1 MWLPLSTTPRH
12 VLAPTVIGYDSSP
25 FTSQSLGLPFFPN
38 TYIPHMAHTLR
49 PIIKLWNVSAPAHF
63 RNLDTPHVRMIRICH
78 GSLIHVACG
87 AGPFEYQDL
96 SSECCRLCPILICV
110 RDGGTHNGMMHSLSS
125 FVTVRTPLNQRYRL
139 MRLRASDAAAAG
151 RLLSGTTVTR
161 SASGSEAK
169 IVRYRSGAYHW
180 QTRTARGALPCCSPF
195 GSACRAVRYPD
206 RAGHLDRLDGS

>member
-125 FVTVRTPLNQRYRL
+125 FVTVRTPFKPTVSPHATSCVRCGGGGPPPFRNDRY
-139 MRLRASDAAAAG
+139 
-151 RLLSGTTVTR
+151 TFCQWFR
-161 SASGSEAK
+161 S
-169 IVRYRSGAYHW
+169 
-180 QTRTARGALPCCSPF
+180 
-195 GSACRAVRYPD
+195 
-206 RAGHLDRLDGS
+206 